1 MDELRSLADLLDLQ
15 DVDLQIDRLLN
26 RRHGLPRAMMITKPR
41 MPHCKRSTP
50 NWVRQVG
57 RCARPAWSWTRPKA
71 SSQYTKSVRTSKS
84 AVSLQAGSVHER
96 PSTFVRR
103 SRCSAGKGPNS
114 RTQFSCRWRYASS
127 KRPSSP
133 SWRNRR
139 HKRRLKRRQLEALV
153 TAEWKVIDAELAR
166 KESRKEGIIPLI
178 PPDLLDLYD
187 ELRPTKQGV
196 AVGRLAEG
204 VCGGCH
210 LKLSAAEQVAVQRED
225 PPRCLHCRRILVPQ

>member
-26 RRHGLPRAMMITKPR
+26 RRHGLPELDDYQA
-41 MPHCKRSTP
+41 
-50 NWVRQVG
+50 
-57 RCARPAWSWTRPKA
+57 ADAA
-71 SSQYTKSVRTSKS
+71 
-84 AVSLQAGSVHER
+84 LQAINAELGEAGRALRQTSLELDKAEGELAIHEER
-96 PSTFVRR
+96 
-103 SRCSAGKGPNS
+103 KNIEE
-114 RTQFSCRWRYASS
+114 
-127 KRPSSP
+127 
-133 SWRNRR
+133 
-139 HKRRLKRRQLEALV
+139 RRLFAGGLGARETEHLRQEVQMLGRQGTELEDAILVSMEIREQQEAVVAELEKSQAQAEAEKAQLEALV